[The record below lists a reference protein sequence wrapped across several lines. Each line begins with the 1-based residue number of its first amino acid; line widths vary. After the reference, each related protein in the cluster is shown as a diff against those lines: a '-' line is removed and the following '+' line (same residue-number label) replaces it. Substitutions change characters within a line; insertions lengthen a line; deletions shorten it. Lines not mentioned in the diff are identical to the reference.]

1 MISPPMSAGGR
12 LRAGREPLSHS
23 GHHRPATAWRP
34 IALVQGPRTPRIR
47 PNVVR
52 DAYVTMPNHVHAI
65 LVIETVVSRT
75 GASPASRQSTGVRR
89 RNGCRSSGWYSS
101 IETLSG
107 RKGRR
112 PMHLAATQ
120 CLDGQSRLALGR
132 ALGQMS
138 LVTTVET
145 LIGPW

>member
-34 IALVQGPRTPRIR
+34 MALVQGPRTPRIR

-65 LVIETVVSRT
+65 LVIETWVSRT
-75 GASPASRQSTGVRR
+75 GASPAQPAEHRCSAWEQVPSEWVVFIHRDPLGEERP
-89 RNGCRSSGWYSS
+89 
-101 IETLSG
+101 ETNAIG
-107 RKGRR
+107 R
-112 PMHLAATQ
+112 HAV
-120 CLDGQSRLALGR
+120 S
-132 ALGQMS
+132 
-138 LVTTVET
+138 
-145 LIGPW
+145 